1 MPGSERCVGRDD
13 CHEMKVTCPL
23 LTLGKLI
30 SVVVSKS
37 VLGNWNGEDDFSVE
51 WKPIQVA
58 RRIRGQ
64 LRLGSAGW
72 WSAILRLRGGMT
84 SMMRTFG
91 GVLE

>member
-1 MPGSERCVGRDD
+1 MPGSKRCVGRDD

-37 VLGNWNGEDDFSVE
+37 VPGNRNGEDDFSVE

-58 RRIRGQ
+58 RRIWGQ
-64 LRLGSAGW
+64 LRLGVG
-72 WSAILRLRGGMT
+72 RLVVGDTTPPQWNEFNDEIIRRG
-84 SMMRTFG
+84 S
-91 GVLE
+91 